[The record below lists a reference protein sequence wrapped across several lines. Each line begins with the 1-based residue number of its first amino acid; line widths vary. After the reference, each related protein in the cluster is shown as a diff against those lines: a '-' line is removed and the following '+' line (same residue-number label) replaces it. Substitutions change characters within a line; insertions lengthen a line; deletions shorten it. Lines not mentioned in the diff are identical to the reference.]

1 MAYASGTDVSSLC
14 KNLVGSASS
23 FDTSTSPNLTQVN
36 LWLSSGCAL
45 INSVLGTRGY
55 GAIPTTSAAYD
66 FARDA
71 NALYAAWRAESSR
84 INARVAPGERTRAD
98 KFKQDFNDA
107 LGELKAMDLSRLG
120 VSVANS
126 QVYAGGISVADRDS
140 VEADSDRVTSRFI
153 RGMFRNKETIEPSGT
168 DAGDPLAHEDS

>member
-1 MAYASGTDVSSLC
+1 MAYASGTDVASLC
-14 KNLVGSASS
+14 RNLVGSASS

-45 INSVLGTRGY
+45 INSIIGSRGF

-84 INARVAPGERTRAD
+84 ISARVAPGERTRAD

-107 LGELKAMDLSRLG
+107 LGELKTMDLSRLG
-120 VSVANS
+120 VSVANW
-126 QVYAGGISVADRDS
+126 QIYAGGISVADRDS

-168 DAGDPLAHEDS
+168 DAGDPQAHEN

>member
-1 MAYASGTDVSSLC
+1 MAYASGTDVASLC
-14 KNLVGSASS
+14 RNLVGSASS
-23 FDTSTSPNLTQVN
+23 FDTSTSPNLTQIN

-45 INSVLGTRGY
+45 INSIIGSRGF

-107 LGELKAMDLSRLG
+107 LGELKTMDLSRLG

-168 DAGDPLAHEDS
+168 DAGDPQAHEN

>member
-1 MAYASGTDVSSLC
+1 MSYASASDVGALC
-14 KNLVGSASS
+14 RNLIGSASG
-23 FDTSTSPNLTQVN
+23 FDTSTSPNGTQVAA
-36 LWLSSGCAL
+36 WLSSGCAL

-84 INARVAPGERTRAD
+84 INARVSPGERTRSD

-107 LGELKAMDLSRLG
+107 IGELKSMDLSRLG

-126 QVYAGGISVADRDS
+126 QVYAGGISVSDRDS
-140 VEADSDRVTSRFI
+140 VEDDTDRVTPRMR
-153 RGMFRNKETIEPSGT
+153 RGMFRNREATEPGGT
-168 DAGDPLAHEDS
+168 GAGDPEAHED

>member
-1 MAYASGTDVSSLC
+1 MAYASGTDVASLC
-14 KNLVGSASS
+14 RNLVGSASS

-55 GAIPTTSAAYD
+55 GAIPTPSEAYD
-66 FARDA
+66 FARDS
-71 NALYAAWRAESSR
+71 NSLYAAWRAESSR

-126 QVYAGGISVADRDS
+126 PVYAGGISVADRDTG
-140 VEADSDRVTSRFI
+140 EADSDRVTSRFI
-153 RGMFRNKETIEPSGT
+153 RGMFRNKETIEPRGA
-168 DAGDPLAHEDS
+168 DEGDPRAHEN

>member
-1 MAYASGTDVSSLC
+1 MAYASGTDVASLC

-45 INSVLGTRGY
+45 INSALGSRGF

-71 NALYAAWRAESSR
+71 TALYAAWRAESSR

-98 KFKQDFNDA
+98 KFKHDFTDA
-107 LGELKAMDLSRLG
+107 LCELKAMDLARGG
-120 VSVANS
+120 VSVANW
-126 QVYAGGISVADRDS
+126 QGGAGGVSVGERDCWD
-140 VEADSDRVTSRFI
+140 VDS
-153 RGMFRNKETIEPSGT
+153 N
-168 DAGDPLAHEDS
+168 

>member
-1 MAYASGTDVSSLC
+1 MAYASGTDVASLC
-14 KNLVGSASS
+14 RNLVGSASS

-45 INSVLGTRGY
+45 INATLGTRGY

-71 NALYAAWRAESSR
+71 NALYAAWRSESSR
-84 INARVAPGERTRAD
+84 INARVSPGERTRAD

-107 LGELKAMDLSRLG
+107 LNELKAMDLSRLG

-126 QVYAGGISVADRDS
+126 QAYAGGISVADRDN
-140 VEADSDRVTSRFI
+140 VESDSDRVTSRFI
-153 RGMFRNKETIEPSGT
+153 RGMFRNKEAIEPSGT
-168 DAGDPLAHEDS
+168 DAGDPMAHED